1 MPQVTEPVSPK
12 PGFQRGSLCSQ
23 GPIPLDALDLPR
35 GCRLFQSKSSAGMQP
50 PTGRKSRRT
59 MTSLRPGLG
68 WWEPGSPA
76 FAPNPQL
83 FPKGKDGSHQ
93 PCPLGQGAEQF
104 AEALPSSREGRV
116 TRGGGPPG
124 QRTPRGRG
132 PGGCLSGA
140 QGPVLRPAWEV
151 LQAMS
156 KSSRNSCTVSRFEV
170 QVQGKCVWSCVSEGR
185 TRRIPAAWPGHGA
198 WVLSQTSSGC
208 FREGVCG

>member
-23 GPIPLDALDLPR
+23 GLIPLDALDLPR

-83 FPKGKDGSHQ
+83 LPKGKEGSHQ

-116 TRGGGPPG
+116 TRWGGPTGHTYTQTCKKRDSSLTRKLG
-124 QRTPRGRG
+124 QVEKKWKNKIK
-132 PGGCLSGA
+132 
-140 QGPVLRPAWEV
+140 Q
-151 LQAMS
+151 LQKSLTSTDALLETTTCGLCYS
-156 KSSRNSCTVSRFEV
+156 KQAFQLCT
-170 QVQGKCVWSCVSEGR
+170 
-185 TRRIPAAWPGHGA
+185 
-198 WVLSQTSSGC
+198 
-208 FREGVCG
+208 

>member
-83 FPKGKDGSHQ
+83 LPKGKEGSHQ

-116 TRGGGPPG
+116 TRGGPP
-124 QRTPRGRG
+124 QDRGLPVAGVPMAASVGLRG
-132 PGGCLSGA
+132 LFSDLPGKFCRQCLEASVIHA
-140 QGPVLRPAWEV
+140 V
-151 LQAMS
+151 
-156 KSSRNSCTVSRFEV
+156 NRFEV
-170 QVQGKCVWSCVSEGR
+170 QVQGKRVWSCVSEGR

-198 WVLSQTSSGC
+198 WVLGQMSSGC

>member
-23 GPIPLDALDLPR
+23 GPIRLDALDLPR

-59 MTSLRPGLG
+59 MTSLRPGPG

-83 FPKGKDGSHQ
+83 FPKGKEGSHQ

-116 TRGGGPPG
+116 TRGRGPP
-124 QRTPRGRG
+124 RTEDSPWQGSRWLPQWG
-132 PGGCLSGA
+132 SGA
-140 QGPVLRPAWEV
+140 
-151 LQAMS
+151 
-156 KSSRNSCTVSRFEV
+156 C
-170 QVQGKCVWSCVSEGR
+170 
-185 TRRIPAAWPGHGA
+185 
-198 WVLSQTSSGC
+198 SQTCLGSSAGH
-208 FREGVCG
+208 V